1 MRQWTP
7 IKFERITMRQG
18 YAPKRANTG
27 FLDWAYLMKRFN
39 LHKNLIFR
47 IRKNQGL
54 LRMAVTR
61 LEKLDVYKSR

>member
-1 MRQWTP
+1 MRLWTP
-7 IKFERITMRQG
+7 IKFKRVVMRQG
-18 YAPKRANTG
+18 YFPKKVNTG